1 MFGDAGNVVQ
11 KDQVI
16 TVLDVIGINQQVN
29 ICGSVGRYRRMTD
42 QTCPCSSA
50 CDPKNYE
57 GRLMLFPDEAWHN
70 WYLNMRYHPPGKE
83 HREGCGDCMDNYM
96 ELEVLKNDGS

>member
-1 MFGDAGNVVQ
+1 MSDLSTCEECIFSEFGNDSLCAVHEKEFMEEQ
-11 KDQVI
+11 MSEQI
-16 TVLDVIGINQQVN
+16 
-29 ICGSVGRYRRMTD
+29 
-42 QTCPCSSA
+42 CPCSSA

-57 GRLMLFPDEAWHN
+57 GRLMLFLDEAWHN
-70 WYLNMRYHPPGKE
+70 WYLNMRDHPPGKE